1 LMGSGLATTT
11 QLQAFR
17 EKLGVWGTVQ
27 TIWMSATLRRDW
39 LETIDFKDKVCAL
52 TYCKLED
59 DDRKVAALGK
69 RLEAKKPIERAGA
82 SAGDTPEEIAKI
94 ATLVKEK
101 HRKGSLTLVVVNT
114 VDRAQK
120 LYDAIRKP

>member
-1 LMGSGLATTT
+1 

-17 EKLGVWGTVQ
+17 EKLGAWGTVK
-27 TIWMSATLRRDW
+27 TIWMSATLRLEW
-39 LETIDFKDKVCAL
+39 LETIDFKDKVYAL

-59 DDRKVAALGK
+59 DDRKVAALRK

-82 SAGDTPEEIAKI
+82 FAGDIPEEIAKI

-114 VDRAQK
+114 VDRAKK
-120 LYDAIRKP
+120 LYDAISKPDQQPERRGG